1 MLTGDRPLTL
11 LRVGNTASLQSL
23 LGTPSRTDD
32 GKERSWVDIMAAEG
46 GTRAV
51 VTALG
56 ANLGVAVAKFVA
68 AAITGSTSMLAE
80 GVHSVADSGNQV
92 LLLIGGKRARQAPS
106 ALHPFG
112 YARAR
117 YIYAF
122 LVAVVLFTLGG
133 LYALY
138 EGYHKIVDPHPL
150 TSPLVAV
157 AVLVIAVALEGFALR
172 TAVREA
178 NRTGSRDW
186 LGVVRR
192 GRSPELPV
200 LLLEDSGAL
209 VGLVLALLGVGLS
222 VLTGNGVY
230 DGISS
235 ICIGLLLGAIAI
247 LLAREMTSL
256 LIGEAA
262 LPEQINKI
270 HSAALATPGVEQVIH
285 LRTVHLGP
293 DDLLVAAKIG
303 VPSEVDAEDIAAT
316 INAAEA
322 RIRDAL

>member
-1 MLTGDRPLTL
+1 
-11 LRVGNTASLQSL
+11 
-23 LGTPSRTDD
+23 
-32 GKERSWVDIMAAEG
+32 MATEG
-46 GTRAV
+46 SPRAV
-51 VTALG
+51 ITALG
-56 ANLGVAVAKFVA
+56 ANLGIAVAKFVA

-122 LVAVVLFTLGG
+122 LVAIVLFSLGG

-138 EGYHKIVDPHPL
+138 EGYHKVIDPHPL

-157 AVLVIAVALEGFALR
+157 AVLVIAMALEGFALR
-172 TAVREA
+172 TAVNEA
-178 NRTGSRDW
+178 NRTRGQRDW
-186 LGVVRR
+186 LQFVRR
-192 GRSPELPV
+192 ARSPELPV

-209 VGLVLALLGVGLS
+209 VGLILALLGVGLS
-222 VLTGNGVY
+222 VLTGNGIF
-230 DGISS
+230 DGIASL
-235 ICIGLLLGAIAI
+235 CIGLLLAAIAV
-247 LLAREMTSL
+247 LLAREITSL

-262 LPEQINKI
+262 VPEQVNKI
-270 HSAALATPGVEQVIH
+270 HSAILATPGVDQVIH

-303 VPSEVDAEDIAAT
+303 VPADAEGEDIAAT

-322 RIRDAL
+322 RIREILPIARIIYLEPDIYRGDADDGRGRPLSSGASPERRNDQP

>member
-1 MLTGDRPLTL
+1 
-11 LRVGNTASLQSL
+11 
-23 LGTPSRTDD
+23 
-32 GKERSWVDIMAAEG
+32 
-46 GTRAV
+46 
-51 VTALG
+51 LG

-106 ALHPFG
+106 TLHPFG

-138 EGYHKIVDPHPL
+138 EGHHKIVDPHPL

-157 AVLVIAVALEGFALR
+157 AVLVIAIALEGYALR

-178 NRTGSRDW
+178 NRTRGSRDW
-186 LGVVRR
+186 LAFVRR
-192 GRSPELPV
+192 ARSPELPV

-247 LLAREMTSL
+247 LLAREITSL

-262 LPEQINKI
+262 LPEQIGKI
-270 HSAALATPGVEQVIH
+270 HSAVLATPGVDQVIH

-303 VPSEVDAEDIAAT
+303 VPTEVDAEDVAAT

-322 RIRDAL
+322 RIREALPIARIIYLEPDIYRDDTARPGAQLSPGANPDHPHDRP